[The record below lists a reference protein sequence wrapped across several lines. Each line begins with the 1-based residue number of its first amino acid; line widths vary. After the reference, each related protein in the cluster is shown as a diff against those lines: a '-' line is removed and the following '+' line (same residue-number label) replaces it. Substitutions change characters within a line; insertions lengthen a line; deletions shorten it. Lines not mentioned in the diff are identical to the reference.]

1 MSSGSN
7 GLRLR
12 SHLAAGWASGF
23 SRGAIKPPA
32 NIPPKPQA
40 IGRLLS
46 SLIVLERHLWLTMTE
61 MKEADKVPFLERS
74 GLVRQP
80 VWTSCGGLCGTL
92 YGGSEVVSNNATI
105 LPETQQLLPVAL
117 NLRHLSS
124 QLSQRQPLLSPDLIK
139 LSRIECIHA
148 RQDATPY
155 RSAKDLSPR
164 LPWIRHLRSPPD

>member
-1 MSSGSN
+1 MSSGSS

-12 SHLAAGWASGF
+12 NHLAAGWVSGF

-32 NIPPKPQA
+32 NMPPKPQA

-105 LPETQQLLPVAL
+105 LQKRTSSSAASPKPAPSQQSAKPTPTTPEP
-117 NLRHLSS
+117 R
-124 QLSQRQPLLSPDLIK
+124 PDK
-139 LSRIECIHA
+139 T
-148 RQDATPY
+148 RQDRGHS
-155 RSAKDLSPR
+155 RSARCYP
-164 LPWIRHLRSPPD
+164 LPKCQGPQPKIALDPAPQKSS